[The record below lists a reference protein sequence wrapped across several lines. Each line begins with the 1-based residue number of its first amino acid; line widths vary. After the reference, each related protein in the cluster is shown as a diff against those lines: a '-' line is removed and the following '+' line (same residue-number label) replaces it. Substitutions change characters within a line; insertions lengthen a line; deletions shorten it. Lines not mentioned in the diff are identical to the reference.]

1 MMLSGAGRAAG
12 ADLRNV
18 NLLDLIEFTRTMP
31 GEDTTETGHESG
43 AHDNRNAARPGF
55 VIEFEQTTDLRG
67 LIGGCDHGDALTHRP
82 TSHLELRTGRRGNDD
97 HGRVIADPAAM
108 PCDRTAAK
116 IVDKALTPFEA
127 GIADLERVDDAAG
140 AQLPGDPSTGRS
152 STEEQDP
159 SHQRKSS
166 PRSSRQP
173 PVWGGTPPWP
183 RTLIA
188 AATAMPAPM
197 ATNARRIKVIR
208 PPPTMP
214 PDAVSTGSHSPSHGV
229 WCVGLAGVEPATS
242 PLSGVRSNQ
251 LSYSPVRPTTLAV
264 VVAIDDPFV
273 GATDFRI
280 GTRLGVGWGRKVLVC
295 CAGLRSDGRFR
306 HNLIGG

>member
-18 NLLDLIEFTRTMP
+18 NLLDLIEFTSTMP

-43 AHDNRNAARPGF
+43 AHDNRNAARAGF
-55 VIEFEQTTDLRG
+55 VIEFEQTTDLG
-67 LIGGCDHGDALTHRP
+67 CLIGGRDHGDALTHRP
-82 TSHLELRTGRRGNDD
+82 TSHIELRTGRRGNDD
-97 HGRVIADPAAM
+97 HRWVVADPAAT
-108 PCDRTAAK
+108 PCDRTVAE
-116 IVDKALTPFEA
+116 IVDKSVTSFEA

-173 PVWGGTPPWP
+173 PVWGGMPPWP

-214 PDAVSTGSHSPSHGV
+214 PDAVSTVHTYRVTG
-229 WCVGLAGVEPATS
+229 C
-242 PLSGVRSNQ
+242 
-251 LSYSPVRPTTLAV
+251 
-264 VVAIDDPFV
+264 
-273 GATDFRI
+273 GA
-280 GTRLGVGWGRKVLVC
+280 WG
-295 CAGLRSDGRFR
+295 
-306 HNLIGG
+306 